1 MIKTFKTVAYT
12 RKVEAI
18 FRSLIGILYT
28 QTRAGSRDFLHGA
41 KARAGKT
48 KYREGAGVVK
58 PYLVGAG
65 KKRNGSPTLTKTV
78 VVYASD

>member
-1 MIKTFKTVAYT
+1 MIPHEFLGH
-12 RKVEAI
+12 
-18 FRSLIGILYT
+18 LIGILYL

-48 KYREGAGVVK
+48 KYREGAGVFK

-65 KKRNGSPTLTKTV
+65 KNLLKTAPWSRESVPGSRTFF
-78 VVYASD
+78 